1 MAVKERVGL
10 VVSDKMDKT
19 VVVAVENRAPHPKY
33 RKIVVQTKRYKV
45 HDEEN
50 KCQVGDRVR
59 ILETRPLSRTKR
71 WTVAEVLSHSFI
83 AQPKTVAQP
92 SVQAEPAQAEP
103 EAPSQSGEAAA
114 ESIAAPAEEPVEITD
129 EPEATTPEVGDE
141 EGEA

>member
-19 VVVAVENRAPHPKY
+19 VVVSVENRAPHPKY

-50 KCQVGDRVR
+50 KCKVGDRVR

-71 WTVAEVLSHSFI
+71 WTVAEILSHSFI

-92 SVQAEPAQAEP
+92 SVQHTEEETSSQATEPAVEPVAEETAETP
-103 EAPSQSGEAAA
+103 VATPSDDEDGEA
-114 ESIAAPAEEPVEITD
+114 
-129 EPEATTPEVGDE
+129 
-141 EGEA
+141 